1 MRDAGNWTGAN
12 CRDVN
17 GLLYPIPFH
26 EDCQTFNVAIEDL
39 TVNGGVGG
47 YVASDLGLPEYGMF
61 HCSTDHYNV
70 DIKDWSVDRYRST
83 NGISMSGSV
92 LAAHFMGLKT
102 LWNHDTL
109 FDYIDRWW
117 DIQQGEQSGLTTT
130 SLTKAMW
137 SAYRTD
143 YDCVWTRDNPS
154 DIYSSGS
161 CL

>member
-26 EDCQTFNVAIEDL
+26 EDCQTFNVASEDL
-39 TVNGGVGG
+39 TANGGVGG
-47 YVASDLGLPEYGMF
+47 YVESDLGLPEYGMF
-61 HCSTDHYNV
+61 HCSTEHYNV

-92 LAAHFMGLKT
+92 LAAHIMGLKT
-102 LWNHDTL
+102 IWNHDTL

-137 SAYRTD
+137 SVYRTD
-143 YDCVWTRDNPS
+143 YDCVWTRNDTS